1 MSREINNLQKER
13 KNGRRRSVLVIVRTI
28 YIFDRYAT

>member
-13 KNGRRRSVLVIVRTI
+13 KNGRRRSVLVIVQTI